1 MNAFPYLQFNLK
13 PFPLHSLHF
22 DLKKEKTV
30 FKANKNQKSRPIRFQ
45 VDLWLLFFSVI
56 LLLQV

>member
-22 DLKKEKTV
+22 DLKKKKKLSSKQTRTKKV
-30 FKANKNQKSRPIRFQ
+30 ALSDFK
-45 VDLWLLFFSVI
+45 
-56 LLLQV
+56 